1 MNKENTMIEWRELAA
16 SYANTLD
23 TKPKMLDAK
32 YITLDELVKEVMP
45 LLSGCATHTTLE
57 MPVFTEWVDEALKG
71 SILSQKKNS
80 SKWYKSYLNN
90 RC

>member
-1 MNKENTMIEWRELAA
+1 MIKWRELAA
-16 SYANTLD
+16 SYVNTLD

-45 LLSGCATHTTLE
+45 LLSDSATNTMLE
-57 MPVFTEWVDEALKG
+57 IPVFTDWVDEALKG
-71 SILSQKKNS
+71 SILLQRKNS

-90 RC
+90 KC